1 MKNDLGMIVP
11 MCTDEADD
19 GKKLNEV
26 EEILT
31 KPAFGGTVKSFNNSQ
46 VLSSLIVLAR
56 N

>member
-19 GKKLNEV
+19 GKRLNEV

-31 KPAFGGTVKSFNNSQ
+31 KPAFGGIVKSFYNCQ
-46 VLSSLIVLAR
+46 LLLF
-56 N
+56 